1 MEELFRNVYIE
12 TITYF
17 VDQFDNENKTN
28 TYSTLFV
35 ELISR
40 RTANKSFFVN
50 KKIVTTRKE
59 RRKGEIL
66 SELVYFTQLK
76 HGMKNAFKSA
86 LHLREDLRPTNKSK
100 GNANRRKTDFLCKQL
115 LFVFILFKDS
125 VPNTQGIVVRH
136 LVSCL

>member
-1 MEELFRNVYIE
+1 M
-12 TITYF
+12 
-17 VDQFDNENKTN
+17 
-28 TYSTLFV
+28 
-35 ELISR
+35 
-40 RTANKSFFVN
+40 N

-86 LHLREDLRPTNKSK
+86 LQLREDLRPGNKSK
-100 GNANRRKTDFLCKQL
+100 GNANRRKLTDFLCKQL

-125 VPNTQGIVVRH
+125 VPNTQGIVVVRH